1 MGRIIERYWPLVV
14 ALGVTWGVRHYLNT
28 LAPAEANKVFG
39 TFSSASLTV
48 TTTLLG
54 FLLTIYTIFQT
65 ITSRRKQFAAQLG
78 HLPLFNQYLV
88 VAVWVL
94 LATALFLLSLTFVPS
109 DLDVTAS
116 YWHYVQLA
124 TVFTTAFSLTCS
136 IRFIYIFLQLMGGST
151 E

>member
-1 MGRIIERYWPLVV
+1 MERIIERYWPLAV

-28 LAPAEANKVFG
+28 LAPVEVNKIFG

-65 ITSRRKQFAAQLG
+65 ITSRRKQFVTQLG
-78 HLPLFNQYLV
+78 QLPLFNQYLV

-94 LATALFLLSLTFVPS
+94 VATALFLLSLTFIPS
-109 DLDVTAS
+109 ETTAIAS
-116 YWHYVQLA
+116 YWRYIQLVA
-124 TVFTTAFSLTCS
+124 VFTTAFSLTCS
-136 IRFIYIFLQLMGGST
+136 IRFIYIFLQIMGGA